1 VKATYLYKLSNFV
14 GAIPFSSPR
23 IFADRVRNE
32 IYILSGNAVSVF
44 NASGM
49 EIYEA
54 DYDPD
59 TGTTYDLA
67 VDGEGNVI
75 TLNYNGR
82 MCSITLCNY
91 RLEPQRTI
99 SLRNLPPEFASF
111 SPNQLKYHNGHLYLG
126 STGAMKVVVTNME
139 GEYIKGYDLVAILGS
154 DLDEKEKSR
163 GRKRSEEQR
172 RADNGLEGFNLDQEG
187 NVLFVL
193 PVLGRAGRISTDG
206 SVQLFGKR
214 GNGHGKFG
222 VPGGITADR
231 AGNYLVSDKLR
242 NVVIMFDKDLEYVME
257 FNAALTGPT
266 VMDVDGD
273 GKLYVAL
280 AGSRGV
286 NVYRLINS

>member
-193 PVLGRAGRISTDG
+193 PVLGRAGRIST
-206 SVQLFGKR
+206 
-214 GNGHGKFG
+214 
-222 VPGGITADR
+222 TDR
-231 AGNYLVSDKLR
+231 YNFS
-242 NVVIMFDKDLEYVME
+242 E
-257 FNAALTGPT
+257 NAATAMANSGSPAALRRTGRATTWSPT
-266 VMDVDGD
+266 SSGTSSSCSTRIWSM
-273 GKLYVAL
+273 
-280 AGSRGV
+280 SW
-286 NVYRLINS
+286 SSTPP